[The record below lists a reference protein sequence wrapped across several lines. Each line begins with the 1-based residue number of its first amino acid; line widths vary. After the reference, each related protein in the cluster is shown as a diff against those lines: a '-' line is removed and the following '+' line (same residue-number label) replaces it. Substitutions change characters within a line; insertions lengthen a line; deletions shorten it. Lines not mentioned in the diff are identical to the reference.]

1 MIPWNIYPRPL
12 MQRDS
17 FLNLNGPWDFCI
29 CEETETPL
37 YQETIRVPYCPQSK
51 LSGIGRA
58 VPQSAVCHYRRHFSL
73 PEGFRKDRVLLHFG
87 AADQEAAVWLNG
99 RKLGSH
105 QGGYHPFSFD
115 ITAFLQPDNLLTL
128 EVRDHLDDAVYPYGK
143 QKEKRGGMWYTPVT
157 GIWQTV
163 WVESVCA
170 DYIHSLQVKQDERG
184 LMHLDMEGT
193 LASGTLTL
201 SDSGES
207 FPILQGSC
215 TFRPV
220 KKHLWTPE
228 DPYLYHFTVDMES
241 GDRVQSYFA
250 MRTLSTETV
259 DGVPRLCLN
268 GKPYFF
274 HGLLD
279 QGYFPDG
286 IFTPERP
293 EDYEKDILL
302 AKSLGFSTLRK
313 HIKIEPQVFYAAC
326 DRLGII
332 VFQDMVNNGR
342 YSFLRDTA
350 LPTVGLKRLPGILHP
365 AAPRMKHAFMDAM
378 LETVQLLQGH
388 PSICLWTIFNEGW
401 GQFDGNR
408 MYARLREMDRTRF
421 IDTASG
427 WFRCRQ
433 TDVFSPHIYFRP
445 YRFRPH
451 EKPTL
456 LSEFGG
462 YVKKEEGH
470 LFNENASYGYKYFSD
485 SESYI
490 QALEKLYDAEI
501 LPAIPEGLCGCIYTQ
516 LTDVEDELN
525 GLVTYD
531 RQVVKVPAERMQK
544 IAGKLKL

>member
-17 FLNLNGPWDFCI
+17 FFNLNGPWDFCI

-58 VPQSAVCHYRRHFSL
+58 VPQSAVCHYRRSFTL
-73 PEGFRKDRVLLHFG
+73 PEGFKKDRVLLHFG
-87 AADQEAAVWLNG
+87 AVDQEAAVFLNG
-99 RKLGSH
+99 KKLGSH

-115 ITAFLQPDNLLTL
+115 ITDHLLPHNLLTV
-128 EVRDHLDDAVYPYGK
+128 EVKDHLDEGISPYGK

-163 WVESVCA
+163 WLESVCSDPIKA
-170 DYIHSLQVKQDERG
+170 LHITNTENRV
-184 LMHLDMEGT
+184 HLELEGT
-193 LASGTLTL
+193 LSGGTLTL
-201 SDSGES
+201 LETGETHPLHAGACD
-207 FPILQGSC
+207 FEIAHP
-215 TFRPV
+215 
-220 KKHLWTPE
+220 HLWSPE
-228 DPYLYHFTVDMES
+228 DPFLYHFTVETES
-241 GDRVQSYFA
+241 GDQVRSYFA
-250 MRTLSTETV
+250 LRTLSSEIRN
-259 DGVPRLCLN
+259 GVPRLCLN

-286 IFTPERP
+286 IFTPEKP

-302 AKSLGFSTLRK
+302 AKALGFNTLRK

-350 LPTVGLKRLPGILHP
+350 LPTIGLKRMPAF
-365 AAPRMKHAFMDAM
+365 AAPRSREMKQAFLSGMK
-378 LETVQLLQGH
+378 ETVALLRHH

-401 GQFDGNR
+401 GQFDASHL
-408 MYARLREMDRTRF
+408 YALLREMDPTRF

-427 WFRCRQ
+427 WFKGCKS
-433 TDVFSPHIYFRP
+433 DVNSPHVYFRP
-445 YRFRPH
+445 FRFKGHRL
-451 EKPTL
+451 PTL

-462 YVKKEEGH
+462 YVKKEEEH
-470 LFNENASYGYKYFSD
+470 LFNKNASYGYRYFQD
-485 SESYI
+485 RESYT
-490 QALEKLYDAEI
+490 QALETLYEEQI
-501 LPAIPEGLCGCIYTQ
+501 VPAIPKGLCGCIYTQ
-516 LTDVEDELN
+516 LSDVEDELN

-531 RQVVKVPAERMQK
+531 RQVVKVPAERMKK
-544 IAGKLKL
+544 IAGKLKI